1 MSATLSNPS
10 ECRENALN
18 ALIEIRACHDELRTF
33 LADTFDRLDE
43 VLGKL
48 RSQEPAPAHVEW
60 HADPDAMQDQIDHLT
75 RLVTDLARTVKTPEQ
90 TTVGNNGASS
100 SEAET

>member
-10 ECRENALN
+10 VCRENALN
-18 ALIEIRACHDELRTF
+18 ALLEIRACHDELRTF

-43 VLGKL
+43 VVGKL
-48 RSQEPAPAHVEW
+48 RNLEPAPAHVER
-60 HADPDAMQDQIDHLT
+60 HADADAMQDQIDHLT

-90 TTVGNNGASS
+90 TAVGNSGVSS